1 MMVEE
6 GLYLWYELSEEKK
19 KKAID
24 YAFWEVSD
32 PSEGTFD
39 QRGGSAPVRLR
50 IDLWEECSKT
60 PLSHNISLSVIIPNS
75 YVGTAVCISPWNSK
89 HGT

>member
-6 GLYLWYELSEEKK
+6 GLYLRYELSEEKK

-32 PSEGTFD
+32 PSEGTLD

-75 YVGTAVCISPWNSK
+75 YVGTAVCISPWDSK